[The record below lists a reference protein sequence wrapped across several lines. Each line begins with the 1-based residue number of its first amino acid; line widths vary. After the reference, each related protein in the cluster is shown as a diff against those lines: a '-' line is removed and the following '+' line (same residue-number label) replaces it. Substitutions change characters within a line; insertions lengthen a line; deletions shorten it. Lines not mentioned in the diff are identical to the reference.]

1 MSKSKIAFIGLLL
14 VGVASFFYF
23 DLGQYLTLET
33 LKANQTAF
41 SDYYQNNPALA
52 ILIFVCIYISVTA
65 LSLPGATIL
74 TLGGGALFGLGIGL
88 AAVSISSTIGATL
101 AFLAARYLLK
111 SDIQQKFG
119 SKLKT
124 INEGIEKE
132 GLFYL
137 FTMRLVPVFPFFLI
151 NLVMGLTPMRIAP
164 FFLVSMVGMLPGTA
178 VYVNAGTALAEIETL
193 GDILSMKMILSF
205 ALLGVFP
212 LAAKKAVGLIKR

>member
-101 AFLAARYLLK
+101 AFLAARYLFK